1 MTSPTGS
8 GHGTRTGPAPRRG
21 SEVADPRRHESPDPR
36 RRERILDAMRDLV
49 LRWGYRKV
57 CMQDVADAAHVGKG
71 TLYLHWSSKDEL
83 LDAVLVRE
91 AGRIDAELGAALLR
105 RPELVAFGLTAAM
118 LFHGTMAVPLLRAY
132 NRGDAAVLGSRGARP
147 GSSDR
152 LGLSLVSRLSDP
164 HYLGALSR
172 HHLVLGDARSESGR
186 LAVGAVVGGFVLRP
200 EGAADADRPGDAD
213 RARDTDRAGD
223 CARLLGTVL
232 QRSFG
237 QPAHDRHAEYA
248 AAVAETVSPEGR
260 WIVPTPPRTAEGS
273 RPD

>member
-1 MTSPTGS
+1 MTPSSGS
-8 GHGTRTGPAPRRG
+8 GADASTDPGLRRG
-21 SEVADPRRHESPDPR
+21 SEVAHPRRPETADPR

-118 LFHGTMAVPLLRAY
+118 LYHGTMAVPLLGAY
-132 NRGDAAVLGSRGARP
+132 NRGDSAVLGTRGARP
-147 GSSDR
+147 GAPDR

-164 HYLGALSR
+164 GYLGALSR

-200 EGAADADRPGDAD
+200 EGAGDAD
-213 RARDTDRAGD
+213 RNGD

-237 QPAHDRHAEYA
+237 QPTHDRHAEYA

-260 WIVPTPPRTAEGS
+260 WTAPPASPRTAEGS
-273 RPD
+273 RPA

>member
-1 MTSPTGS
+1 MSASGS
-8 GHGTRTGPAPRRG
+8 GAARSDPGLRRG
-21 SEVADPRRHESPDPR
+21 SEVARPHRPEHADPQ

-83 LDAVLVRE
+83 LDAVLLRE

-118 LFHGTMAVPLLRAY
+118 LFHGTMAVPLLCAY
-132 NRGDAAVLGSRGARP
+132 NRGDVAVLGTRGARP
-147 GSSDR
+147 GTPDR

-164 HYLGALSR
+164 GYLGALSR

-186 LAVGAVVGGFVLRP
+186 LAIGAVIGGFVLQP
-200 EGAADADRPGDAD
+200 EGSGDAD
-213 RARDTDRAGD
+213 RDGD

-237 QPAHDRHAEYA
+237 QPAHDRHAEHA

-260 WIVPTPPRTAEGS
+260 WTAPPPASPRTAEGS
-273 RPD
+273 RPA

>member
-1 MTSPTGS
+1 
-8 GHGTRTGPAPRRG
+8 
-21 SEVADPRRHESPDPR
+21 
-36 RRERILDAMRDLV
+36 MRDLV

-83 LDAVLVRE
+83 LDAVLVRD

-105 RPELVAFGLTAAM
+105 RPELVAFGTTAAM
-118 LFHGTMAVPLLRAY
+118 LYHGTMSVPLLGAY
-132 NRGDAAVLGSRGARP
+132 NRGDTAVLGSRGARP
-147 GSSDR
+147 GTPDR
-152 LGLSLVSRLSDP
+152 LGLSLVSRLADP
-164 HYLGALSR
+164 RYLGALSR
-172 HHLVLGDARSESGR
+172 HHLVIGDARSESGR

-200 EGAADADRPGDAD
+200 EGAGDVG
-213 RARDTDRAGD
+213 RAGD

-237 QPAHDRHAEYA
+237 QPVHDRHDEYE

-260 WIVPTPPRTAEGS
+260 WIVPTQPGTAEGS
-273 RPD
+273 RPA